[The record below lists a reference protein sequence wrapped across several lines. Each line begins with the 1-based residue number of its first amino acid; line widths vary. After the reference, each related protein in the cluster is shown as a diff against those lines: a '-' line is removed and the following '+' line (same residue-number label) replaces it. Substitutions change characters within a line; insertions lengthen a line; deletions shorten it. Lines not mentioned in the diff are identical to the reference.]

1 MNDTATNDTGMNGRI
16 SLDSLTA
23 KQCECLELVLHH
35 LTSKQIAL
43 ELGISPHT
51 VNQRLD
57 SARQRL
63 GAATR
68 HEAAILYA
76 KLKGVPQSLA
86 YHTLGEGAPDR
97 QTADDLH
104 HVSDMAPQPIPERLV
119 YEPFILAQP
128 QNNPLT
134 DPAPTEE
141 PMLTFSD
148 AAAMAP
154 REAQKAP
161 MSAWMGTET
170 AQPEM
175 IRRLIHIFALAA
187 AIMVMI
193 LVAVAAG
200 EGLTRIFHGR

>member
-1 MNDTATNDTGMNGRI
+1 MNHTAMNDRI

-76 KLKGVPQSLA
+76 KLKGIPESLA
-86 YHTLGEGAPDR
+86 YHALGDGARDMQP
-97 QTADDLH
+97 TTESADESRDF
-104 HVSDMAPQPIPERLV
+104 SDMAPPAIPERLV
-119 YEPFILAQP
+119 YEPLMLAQDH
-128 QNNPLT
+128 NNPLT
-134 DPAPTEE
+134 GPASPEG
-141 PMLTFSD
+141 PLLSFAD
-148 AAAMAP
+148 AATAP
-154 REAQKAP
+154 GETRKAP
-161 MSAWMGTET
+161 QPAWMGTDP
-170 AQPEM
+170 AQPD
-175 IRRLIHIFALAA
+175 IIPRLLQIFALAA

-200 EGLTRIFHGR
+200 EGMTRIFHGR

>member
-1 MNDTATNDTGMNGRI
+1 MNDTARNDGIR
-16 SLDSLTA
+16 LDSLTA

-76 KLKGVPQSLA
+76 RLKGVPESFA
-86 YHTLGEGAPDR
+86 YHTLTDPVREEDAPAKPAQSRDI
-97 QTADDLH
+97 A
-104 HVSDMAPQPIPERLV
+104 APTIPERLV
-119 YEPFILAQP
+119 YEPFMLAP
-128 QNNPLT
+128 PHDNPLT
-134 DPAPTEE
+134 GPAPTED
-141 PMLTFSD
+141 PLLTF
-148 AAAMAP
+148 AQARAMGAGQ
-154 REAQKAP
+154 AQKTP
-161 MSAWMGTET
+161 LPAWMGTDST
-170 AQPEM
+170 HPD
-175 IRRLIHIFALAA
+175 IIPRLIHIFALAA

-200 EGLTRIFHGR
+200 EGMTRIFHGR